1 MALTPDSFRKSP
13 HLQATLMIC
22 SALLAILL
30 LAAWAHWGGWG
41 NCC

>member
-22 SALLAILL
+22 SALLSLL
-30 LAAWAHWGGWG
+30 LLVAWAYLGT
-41 NCC
+41 

>member
-22 SALLAILL
+22 SALLAL
-30 LAAWAHWGGWG
+30 LALGAWAYFGA
-41 NCC
+41 